1 MVAQGRGLNNFI
13 RQVMEVCPIF
23 HKNKRKADLF
33 NRVTLTVVV
42 NVTGS
47 CSDI

>member
-1 MVAQGRGLNNFI
+1 MVAQGRGSNNSI
-13 RQVMEVCPIF
+13 RKVMEACPIF

-42 NVTGS
+42 NVTVS
-47 CSDI
+47 CSDV